1 VYILTEMS
9 GSTSMVFT
17 RTCEATR
24 LLSLILRNLGLK
36 AIPISGQM
44 RQVCV
49 I

>member
-1 VYILTEMS
+1 VYILSEMP

-24 LLSLILRNLGLK
+24 LLSLILRNCGLN

-44 RQVCV
+44 SQVCAA
-49 I
+49 